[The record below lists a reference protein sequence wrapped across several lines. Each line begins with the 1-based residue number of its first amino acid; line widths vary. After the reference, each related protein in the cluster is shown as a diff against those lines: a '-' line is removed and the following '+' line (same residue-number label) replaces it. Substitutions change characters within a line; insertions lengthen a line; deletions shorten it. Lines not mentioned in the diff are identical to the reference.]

1 MVRRERVVHFVYVGA
16 LVIAL
21 RTRIAAAP
29 KDLEPYRPVL
39 YSVFMFRIPPRERY
53 RALDIPHQ
61 VLV

>member
-1 MVRRERVVHFVYVGA
+1 MERRKEIVHFVYVGT

-21 RTRIAAAP
+21 RTRITAAP

-39 YSVFMFRIPPRERY
+39 YSVFMFRVPPSERY